1 VLAVENGTGT
11 ESGEKGE
18 GGRNSLRREEGERW
32 QTGGNVG
39 YVLGRGSEGWEGEG
53 IDRVRG
59 SGCG

>member
-1 VLAVENGTGT
+1 MLAVENGTGT

-53 IDRVRG
+53 DR
-59 SGCG
+59 